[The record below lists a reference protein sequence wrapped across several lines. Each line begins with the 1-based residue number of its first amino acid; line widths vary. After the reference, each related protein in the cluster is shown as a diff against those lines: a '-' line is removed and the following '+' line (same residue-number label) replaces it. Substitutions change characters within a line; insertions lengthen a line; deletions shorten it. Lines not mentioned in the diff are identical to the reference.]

1 MPRIVFD
8 TAITPE
14 LPPGL
19 FDLDH
24 GTQCLLL
31 LSAWESYARLKPG
44 LYVSWSADD
53 EGTKTEM
60 WKKEGAAPFQQEV
73 SILQGQLQDRTDQ
86 LEQEKARLA
95 AYSNRADTEYRAL
108 EERLSGMRSTME
120 QDLKEKIRA
129 ELSIAVGLERTRA
142 DALQASLEQERGR
155 YRDLD
160 GEYVTLRQTLERD
173 LRTQI
178 QSELS
183 VQLVNERMSIES
195 LKTSLEEERGRYRDL
210 DGRYVT
216 MRQAME
222 REIRS
227 QIQTELSVQVEAYK
241 QNVESLNRSLDSLR
255 SSQETTIEKRLAG
268 AVLEKTHALET
279 AKLVEV
285 SALREELSTLRER
298 CSHSDDASA
307 QNKKLTALIEG
318 YVEQIRV
325 LTTVVPKASH
335 IIGKEGE
342 DEVESLLQTYVLPN
356 FLHSDLSRQT
366 GKGHAGDF
374 HVLLQS
380 PQGKRMRILVEAKKY
395 AYSVDKAEITKFKR
409 DCDNPEN
416 HLDAGILLSLQT
428 SISCYYQFQIEK
440 TEAGKHILYLSMQDL
455 PIEDRGRT
463 LLWAVRILSTIVSYT
478 EDPEKQK
485 GLLEKVLDFWKKM
498 ETTRSMWEEAVK
510 HAKKGVE
517 IAEKGLHDTA
527 VSLDDFRTVLGI
539 EGPVVSEPVVKKR
552 AAPRKK
558 REVAASS
565 GGV

>member
-8 TAITPE
+8 TTITPE

-31 LSAWESYARLKPG
+31 ISAWESYARLKPG

-53 EGTKTEM
+53 EDTKTEM
-60 WKKEGAAPFQQEV
+60 WKKVGAAPFQREV
-73 SILQGQLQDRTDQ
+73 SILRGQLQDHADQ
-86 LEQEKARLA
+86 LEQEKARFA
-95 AYSNRADTEYRAL
+95 AYSNRADTEYRNL
-108 EERLSGMRSTME
+108 EERFTGMRTTIE
-120 QDLKEKIRA
+120 HDLKEQIRA
-129 ELSIAVGLERTRA
+129 ELSVAVALERTRA
-142 DALQASLEQERGR
+142 EAFQVSLDQERCR

-160 GEYVTLRQTLERD
+160 GQYVTLRQTLERE

-183 VQLVNERMSIES
+183 VQLDAG
-195 LKTSLEEERGRYRDL
+195 KH
-210 DGRYVT
+210 
-216 MRQAME
+216 
-222 REIRS
+222 
-227 QIQTELSVQVEAYK
+227 
-241 QNVESLNRSLDSLR
+241 NVESLKRSLDSLR
-255 SSQETTIEKRLAG
+255 SSQEETIEKRLAA
-268 AVLEKTHALET
+268 AVLERTHALET
-279 AKLVEV
+279 TKLVEV
-285 SALREELSTLRER
+285 SALKEELSTLRER
-298 CSHSDDASA
+298 CSHSDVAIA
-307 QNKKLTALIEG
+307 QNKQLTTLVEG
-318 YVEQIRV
+318 YVEQIRI
-325 LTTVVPKASH
+325 LTTVTPKASH

-342 DEVESLLQTYVLPN
+342 DEVEGLLQTHVLPN
-356 FLHSDLSRQT
+356 FLHSELSRQT

-374 HVLLQS
+374 HVSLQS
-380 PQGKRMRILVEAKKY
+380 PQGKRLRFLVETKKY

-409 DCDNPEN
+409 DCDNPDN

-463 LLWAVRILSTIVSYT
+463 LLWAVRVLSTIVSYA
-478 EDPEKQK
+478 EDPEKQA
-485 GLLEKVLDFWKKM
+485 GLLEKALEFWKKM
-498 ETTRSMWEEAVK
+498 ETSRSMWEEAVK

-527 VSLDDFRTVLGI
+527 ASLDAFRTVLGI
-539 EGPVVSEPVVKKR
+539 EGPVASEPIIVKKR
-552 AAPRKK
+552 MAPRKK
-558 REVAASS
+558 RESK

>member
-1 MPRIVFD
+1 M
-8 TAITPE
+8 
-14 LPPGL
+14 
-19 FDLDH
+19 
-24 GTQCLLL
+24 
-31 LSAWESYARLKPG
+31 
-44 LYVSWSADD
+44 
-53 EGTKTEM
+53 
-60 WKKEGAAPFQQEV
+60 
-73 SILQGQLQDRTDQ
+73 
-86 LEQEKARLA
+86 
-95 AYSNRADTEYRAL
+95 
-108 EERLSGMRSTME
+108 
-120 QDLKEKIRA
+120 
-129 ELSIAVGLERTRA
+129 
-142 DALQASLEQERGR
+142 
-155 YRDLD
+155 
-160 GEYVTLRQTLERD
+160 RQTLERE
-173 LRTQI
+173 LRSQI

-183 VQLVNERMSIES
+183 VQL
-195 LKTSLEEERGRYRDL
+195 
-210 DGRYVT
+210 
-216 MRQAME
+216 
-222 REIRS
+222 
-227 QIQTELSVQVEAYK
+227 EAYK
-241 QNVESLNRSLDSLR
+241 QNVESLNRSMDSLR
-255 SSQETTIEKRLAG
+255 SSQEAIIEKRLAG

-279 AKLVEV
+279 AKLVEN

-298 CSHSDDASA
+298 CSHSDDATS

-342 DEVESLLQTYVLPN
+342 DEVETLLQDYVLPN

-463 LLWAVRILSTIVSYT
+463 LLWAVRVLSTIVSYT

-527 VSLDDFRTVLGI
+527 ASLDDFRTVLGI
-539 EGPVVSEPVVKKR
+539 EGPVVPEPVVKKR

>member
-60 WKKEGAAPFQQEV
+60 WKKEGAAPFLQEV

-86 LEQEKARLA
+86 LEQEKARFA
-95 AYSNRADTEYRAL
+95 AYTNRADTEYRAL

-120 QDLKEKIRA
+120 QDLREKIRA
-129 ELSIAVGLERTRA
+129 ELAVAVELERNRA
-142 DALQASLEQERGR
+142 EALQASLEQERGR

-160 GEYVTLRQTLERD
+160 GEYVTLRQTLARD
-173 LRTQI
+173 LRAQI
-178 QSELS
+178 QTELS
-183 VQLVNERMSIES
+183 VQLANEKMSIES
-195 LKTSLEEERGRYRDL
+195 LKTSLEDERVRYRDL

-216 MRQAME
+216 MRQTME
-222 REIRS
+222 KDLRV
-227 QIQTELSVQVEAYK
+227 QIQSELSVQLEAYK
-241 QNVESLNRSLDSLR
+241 QTVESLNRSLDSLR
-255 SSQETTIEKRLAG
+255 SSQEATIEKRLAG

-298 CSHSDDASA
+298 CSHSDDATA
-307 QNKKLTALIEG
+307 QNRKLTALIEG

-325 LTTVVPKASH
+325 LTTVTPKASH

-342 DEVESLLQTYVLPN
+342 DEVESLIQIHVLPS
-356 FLHSDLSRQT
+356 FLSSDLVRQT
-366 GKGHAGDF
+366 SKGHAGDF
-374 HVLLQS
+374 HLSLQS

-395 AYSVDKAEITKFKR
+395 AYSVDKSEITKFKR

-440 TEAGKHILYLSMQDL
+440 TETGKHILYLSMQDL
-455 PIEDRGRT
+455 PVEDRGRT
-463 LLWAVRILSTIVSYT
+463 LLWAVRVLSAIVSYA
-478 EDPEKQK
+478 EDPEKQA
-485 GLLEKVLDFWKKM
+485 GLLEKALEFWRKM
-498 ETTRSMWEEAVK
+498 ESSRSSWEEAVK

-517 IAEKGLHDTA
+517 IAEKGLHDMAAT
-527 VSLDDFRTVLGI
+527 LDDFRTVLGI
-539 EGPVVSEPVVKKR
+539 ESPISPEPVVKKR

-558 REVAASS
+558 REGVVSN